1 MAFLNATKFSIL
13 LVAIACIQLS
23 LALNDKGGD
32 KIIIMPHKH
41 EHHKYIPYPVY
52 YPVHQYHEYGH
63 GYGHGYDHGYGGMGG
78 GMGGG
83 MK

>member
-1 MAFLNATKFSIL
+1 MNL
-13 LVAIACIQLS
+13 LTYCPVR
-23 LALNDKGGD
+23 
-32 KIIIMPHKH
+32 
-41 EHHKYIPYPVY
+41 VY